1 MIGGQGRALGHKMA
15 VTLALAR
22 LPLPTALGLQLCQH
36 QWHEPLTM
44 PEALFP
50 LVLLSIDIY
59 YDQLSPTAPQLPLG
73 PPGRAP
79 SSEAPP

>member
-1 MIGGQGRALGHKMA
+1 MGHKMA

-36 QWHEPLTM
+36 QWHEPPTM
-44 PEALFP
+44 PGALFP

-59 YDQLSPTAPQLPLG
+59 YDQ
-73 PPGRAP
+73 
-79 SSEAPP
+79 

>member
-22 LPLPTALGLQLCQH
+22 LPLPTALVFLQLCQ
-36 QWHEPLTM
+36 QWHEPRPTM

-59 YDQLSPTAPQLPLG
+59 YDQ
-73 PPGRAP
+73 
-79 SSEAPP
+79 

>member
-1 MIGGQGRALGHKMA
+1 MGHKMA

-36 QWHEPLTM
+36 QWHVAPSPPTM

-50 LVLLSIDIY
+50 LVLLRISIDIY
-59 YDQLSPTAPQLPLG
+59 YDQLSPTAPQLPLE